1 MVYMFGKKSISI
13 FATTLVTISLSISDA
28 SAASGDLDLTF
39 GTNGKVTTYFSGDDS
54 GASIVLQSNGNI
66 VVAGNM
72 YNGNNYDF
80 AVTRYNSDGSLD
92 TSFSLDGKVTT
103 DFGGDDYGTSVA
115 IQSDGKIVVTG
126 YGSSGGNDDFAI
138 ARYNTD
144 GSLDTS
150 FDTDGK
156 LLIDFGRY
164 ENGKALAIQTDGKIV
179 LAGTSVAL
187 GGLAANMHLLRLNTN
202 GSLDST
208 FDSDGKVTTDIG
220 PNDDAL
226 SIAIQNDGKLII
238 GGGSDASG
246 NLETTLIRYNSNG
259 SLDTTFN
266 SDGIATIDFAISND
280 AAYSVAIQ
288 SDGKIIAAGYADL
301 GGQVVFALLRLNSNG
316 SLDTTF
322 DTDGKITTA
331 FGSFYDGAYSVV
343 IQTDGK
349 IIASGNSNNG
359 SQALFATARYNTNGT
374 LDTTFDTDGKITTA
388 FGSFDDGANAIA
400 IQNDGKIVVAGYSD
414 SGSGYVFALAR
425 YIGSESA
432 LPDAPVINSITAG
445 DRKLSLSFTAGA
457 SNGSA
462 ITDYEYSLNGSAYIS
477 AGTTTSPL
485 SISNLSGRTSYSV
498 VIKARNSA
506 GLSTASNL
514 FSAKTFDSLLDA
526 SEARDRELAL
536 MSEYQGKVALQLS
549 DKLGVLFS
557 ELKFVLSQLSAL
569 LQTLYLIVLKI

>member
-1 MVYMFGKKSISI
+1 MFGKKSTSI
-13 FATTLVTISLSISDA
+13 VIATLVTISLSISEA
-28 SAASGDLDLTF
+28 SAAAGDLDLTF
-39 GTNGKVTTYFSGDDS
+39 GTSGKVTTYFSGDDS
-54 GASIVLQSNGNI
+54 AASIALQSNGNI

-80 AVTRYNSDGSLD
+80 AVTRYNSDGTLD

-115 IQSDGKIVVTG
+115 IQGDGKIVVTG

-179 LAGTSVAL
+179 LAGTSVAS

-202 GSLDST
+202 GSLDTT

-226 SIAIQNDGKLII
+226 SIALQNDGKIII
-238 GGGSDASG
+238 GGVSDASG
-246 NLETTLIRYNSNG
+246 SLETTLIRYNSNG

-266 SDGIATIDFAISND
+266 SDGIATIDFAMGND

-301 GGQVVFALLRLNSNG
+301 GGQVVFAIIRLNSNGSLDTTFDSDGKVSTSFGSFYDAATSVVIQNDGKIITAGISLNGGMYNFAIARYNTNG

-331 FGSFYDGAYSVV
+331 FGSS
-343 IQTDGK
+343 
-349 IIASGNSNNG
+349 
-359 SQALFATARYNTNGT
+359 
-374 LDTTFDTDGKITTA
+374 
-388 FGSFDDGANAIA
+388 DDGANAIA
-400 IQNDGKIVVAGYSD
+400 IQNDGKIVAAGYSD

-462 ITDYEYSLNGSAYIS
+462 ITDYEYSLNGSGYIS

-485 SISNLSGRTSYSV
+485 SITNLSGRTSYSV

-506 GLSTASNL
+506 GLSTASNS
-514 FSAKTFDSLLDA
+514 FSAKTIDALLDA

-536 MSEYQGKVALQLS
+536 ISAYQGKVALQLS
-549 DKLGVLFS
+549 EKLGALFS

-569 LQTLYLIVLKI
+569 LKTLYLIVLKI

>member
-1 MVYMFGKKSISI
+1 MFSKKSASI
-13 FATTLVTISLSISDA
+13 VIATLLTISLSISEA
-28 SAASGDLDLTF
+28 SAAAGDLDLTF
-39 GTNGKVTTYFSGDDS
+39 GTSGKVTTYFSGDDS
-54 GASIVLQSNGNI
+54 AASIALQSNGNI

-80 AVTRYNSDGSLD
+80 AVTRYNSNGTLD

-115 IQSDGKIVVTG
+115 IQSDGKIVVSG
-126 YGSSGGNDDFAI
+126 YGSSGGPDDFAI
-138 ARYNTD
+138 VRYNTD

-179 LAGTSVAL
+179 LAGTSVAS

-359 SQALFATARYNTNGT
+359 SQTLFATARYNTNGT

-388 FGSFDDGANAIA
+388 FGSFDDGANAVA
-400 IQNDGKIVVAGYSD
+400 IQSDGKIVAAGYSD

-432 LPDAPVINSITAG
+432 LPDAPVLNSITAG
-445 DRKLSLSFTAGA
+445 DRKLSLTFTPGA

-485 SISNLSGRTSYSV
+485 SITNLSGRTEYSV
-498 VIKARNSA
+498 IMKARNSA
-506 GLSTASNL
+506 GLSTASNSL
-514 FSAKTFDSLLDA
+514 SGKTSNAALDA

-536 MSEYQGKVALQLS
+536 ISAYQGKVALQLS
-549 DKLGVLFS
+549 EKLGVLFS

-569 LQTLYLIVLKI
+569 LKTLYLIVLKI

>member
-1 MVYMFGKKSISI
+1 LLRTKSASI
-13 FATTLVTISLSISDA
+13 VAATLLAISLSISEA
-28 SAASGDLDLTF
+28 SAAAGDLDLTF
-39 GTNGKVTTYFSGDDS
+39 GTSGKVTTYFSGDDS
-54 GASIVLQSNGNI
+54 AASIVLQSNGNI

-80 AVTRYNSDGSLD
+80 AVARYNSNGTLD

-115 IQSDGKIVVTG
+115 MQSDGKIVVTG

-138 ARYNTD
+138 VRYNTD

-202 GSLDST
+202 GSLDTT

-226 SIAIQNDGKLII
+226 SIALQNDGKIII

-246 NLETTLIRYNSNG
+246 SLETTLIRYNSNG

-331 FGSFYDGAYSVV
+331 FGSFYDSAYSVV
-343 IQTDGK
+343 IQSDGK

-359 SQALFATARYNTNGT
+359 SQTLFATARYNTNGA

-388 FGSFDDGANAIA
+388 FGSSDDGANAVA
-400 IQNDGKIVVAGYSD
+400 IQSDGKIVAAGYSD

-462 ITDYEYSLNGSAYIS
+462 ISDYEYSLNGGAYIS

-485 SISNLSGRTSYSV
+485 SITNLNGRTSYSV

-506 GLSTASNL
+506 GLSTASNSL
-514 FSAKTFDSLLDA
+514 SGKTTDAALDA
-526 SEARDRELAL
+526 SETRDRELAL
-536 MSEYQGKVALQLS
+536 ISAYQGKVALQLS
-549 DKLGVLFS
+549 EKLGTLFS

-569 LQTLYLIVLKI
+569 LKTLYSIVLKI